1 MYKHILIPLDGS
13 DLAEQAVTE
22 ARKLIGPETTI
33 TLFQVIR
40 LPLPVMS
47 PDVGLSMPVIEMDD
61 LMNEALA
68 YLNKVAAELA
78 TEGIEAK
85 CEVVEADNVADAITD
100 FARGHSVDL
109 IIKTTHGRGG
119 LSRLVF
125 GSVAEGVVRH
135 APCPVLLIRAALVH
149 S

>member
-1 MYKHILIPLDGS
+1 MYKHILVPLDGS
-13 DLAEQAVTE
+13 DLAEQAVVE
-22 ARKLIGPETTI
+22 ARKLVAPNTEV

-61 LMNEALA
+61 LMSEAMS

-78 TEGIEAK
+78 AEGIDVK
-85 CEVVEADNVADAITD
+85 CDVVEADNVADAITEY
-100 FARGHSVDL
+100 ARSHGIDL
-109 IIKTTHGRGG
+109 IVKTTHGRGG

-135 APCPVLLIRAALVH
+135 APCPVLLIRASLLR

>member
-1 MYKHILIPLDGS
+1 MYKHILVPLDGS
-13 DLAEQAVTE
+13 DLAEQALTE
-22 ARKLIGPETTI
+22 AKKLVAPETLI

-61 LMNEALA
+61 LMSEAMG

-78 TEGIEAK
+78 TEGITAN
-85 CEVVEADNVADAITD
+85 CDVMEADNVADAITD
-100 FARGHSVDL
+100 YARGHGVDL
-109 IIKTTHGRGG
+109 IVKTTHGRGG

-125 GSVAEGVVRH
+125 GSVAEGVVRQ

>member
-1 MYKHILIPLDGS
+1 MYKHILVPLDGS
-13 DLAEQAVTE
+13 ALAEQAMTE
-22 ARKLIGPETTI
+22 ARKLISPETTI

-47 PDVGLSMPVIEMDD
+47 PDVGLSMPVIEMDE
-61 LMNEALA
+61 LMNEAMA
-68 YLNKVAAELA
+68 YLNKVAAELVA
-78 TEGIEAK
+78 EGITAR

-100 FARGHSVDL
+100 YARKHSVDL
-109 IIKTTHGRGG
+109 IVKTTHGRGG

-149 S
+149 A

>member
-22 ARKLIGPETTI
+22 ARKLIGPETRI

-61 LMNEALA
+61 LMNEAMA

-78 TEGIEAK
+78 AEGIEAK
-85 CEVVEADNVADAITD
+85 CEVVEADNVADAITA
-100 FARGHSVDL
+100 FARGHGVDL

>member
-61 LMNEALA
+61 LMNEAMA

>member
-22 ARKLIGPETTI
+22 ARKLIGPETRI

-61 LMNEALA
+61 LTNEALA
-68 YLNKVAAELA
+68 YLNKVAGELA
-78 TEGIEAK
+78 AEGIEAK

-100 FARGHSVDL
+100 FARGHGVDL

>member
-1 MYKHILIPLDGS
+1 MYKHILVPLDGS
-13 DLAEQAVTE
+13 DLAEQAVVE
-22 ARKLIGPETTI
+22 AKKLVTTDAKI

-61 LMNEALA
+61 LMSETMT
-68 YLNKVAAELA
+68 YLNKVAATLA
-78 TEGIEAK
+78 QEGVTAK
-85 CEVVEADNVADAITD
+85 CDVVEADNVADAIAD
-100 FARGHSVDL
+100 YARKHNIDL
-109 IIKTTHGRGG
+109 IVKTTHGRGG

-135 APCPVLLIRAALVH
+135 APCPVLLLRAGLVH
-149 S
+149 

>member
-1 MYKHILIPLDGS
+1 MYKHVLVPLDGS
-13 DLAEQAVTE
+13 DLAEQAVVEAKKLVGAETE
-22 ARKLIGPETTI
+22 I

-61 LMNEALA
+61 LMGEAMD
-68 YLNKVAAELA
+68 YLNKVAAELSA
-78 TEGIEAK
+78 AGITAK
-85 CEVVEADNVADAITD
+85 CAVVEADNVADAITD
-100 FARGHSVDL
+100 YARGHGIDL
-109 IIKTTHGRGG
+109 IVKTTHGRGG

-149 S
+149 A

>member
-1 MYKHILIPLDGS
+1 MYKHILVPLDGS
-13 DLAEQAVTE
+13 DLAEQALVE
-22 ARKLIGPETTI
+22 AKKLVGPESKI

-61 LMNEALA
+61 LMGEAMG
-68 YLNKVAAELA
+68 YLNKVAADLA
-78 TEGIEAK
+78 VEGIEAN
-85 CEVVEADNVADAITD
+85 CDVVEADNVAEAITNY
-100 FARGHSVDL
+100 ARDQGIDL
-109 IIKTTHGRGG
+109 IVKTTHGRGG

>member
-61 LMNEALA
+61 LMNEAMA

-119 LSRLVF
+119 LSRLGF